1 MAQHQVTIRDRSF
14 DLSLPPLDLR
24 EDLVYSYG
32 EKWRANRAG
41 LPVQRVCA
49 AMLALCVPEVA
60 FGLRPE
66 GNPRE
71 DLYAFGGSVYN
82 ALRAKGWTPADLLR
96 AGDSVVSVL
105 LAETFPREAEVKE
118 AQGN

>member
-1 MAQHQVTIRDRSF
+1 MAHSVTIRDRSF
-14 DLSLPPLDLR
+14 DLVLPPLDIR

-32 EKWRANRAG
+32 EKWRSNRAG
-41 LPVQRVCA
+41 LPVQRVCS

-60 FGLRPE
+60 FGLRVE

-71 DLYAFGGSVYN
+71 DLYAYGASVYN
-82 ALRAKGWTPADLLR
+82 LLRAKGWTPSDLLR
-96 AGDSVVSVL
+96 AGDEIAGIL
-105 LAETFPREAEVKE
+105 FQETFPRESEVEK